1 MRRQLTRRAAMV
13 TAAGLALSALP
24 GCGGGGLL
32 LRLPWKQIVSAVI
45 RFAKTNGKWILV
57 LIGVGDAGESVSQEV
72 ELDSDQI
79 ESVTVELKDGTKHTL
94 KPTKEAK

>member
-1 MRRQLTRRAAMV
+1 MV
-13 TAAGLALSALP
+13 TAAGVALSALP
-24 GCGGGGLL
+24 GCGGGLL
-32 LRLPWKQIVSAVI
+32 LRLPWTKIVSAVL

-57 LIGVGDAGESVSQEV
+57 LIGVGDAGEAVSKEV

-79 ESVTVELKDGTKHTL
+79 ESVTIKLKDGTKQTI